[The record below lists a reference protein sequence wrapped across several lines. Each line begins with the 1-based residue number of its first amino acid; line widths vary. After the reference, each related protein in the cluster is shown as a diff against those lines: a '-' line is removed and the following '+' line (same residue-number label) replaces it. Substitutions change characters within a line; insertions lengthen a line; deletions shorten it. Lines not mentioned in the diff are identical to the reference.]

1 MTTATA
7 SPPADADSAGMY
19 DAESL
24 ARLLKCSTRTIYR
37 LCDAGRMP
45 RPIKLGA
52 LVRWPR
58 AAIVDWI
65 GAGCPSCRDVPAK
78 PCAIVIL
85 STPSNTMGAT
95 AATVRAQT

>member
-1 MTTATA
+1 MGLPIIPSSGISKMNAVS
-7 SPPADADSAGMY
+7 SPPPAEADAAGMY

-58 AAIVDWI
+58 ALISEWI
-65 GAGCPSCRDVPAK
+65 ATGCPSCHEA
-78 PCAIVIL
+78 
-85 STPSNTMGAT
+85 TPKQAP
-95 AATVRAQT
+95 R